1 MVAPDV
7 ERRDVRQEV
16 RSANILDTSKAG
28 LGDGC
33 GPAPGRNSRG
43 SGLAGD
49 AEEPP
54 REASHEQDQE
64 QVDKALAIAG
74 KLPGLCGIAYWD
86 DSGMW
91 SYRHDLLHAFEP
103 LCATGRK
110 EHERHPNRFVEAVAA
125 GHADDLALLTYTSG
139 TTSKPKGV
147 MISHRWLVDNA
158 SRMLSALPLEPGM
171 EYLSYTPLAWITEQ
185 LLGVTL
191 GLIAGFL
198 AAWILGERRRYG
210 LLGYLVIG
218 AIGAAWAGLDKL
230 ADAGNKE
237 AKRHKENL
245 DALATHK
252 DLASAKGVPV
262 IRSAEPDTAD
272 NTKLNVKIALAGHL
286 VSEASF
292 NDILVV
298 SNRLSKSIEA
308 LKKVEKHGEQSGNKV
323 VGTTEPSNASGL
335 EKSMAD
341 SIASSDP
348 NQARFARDYL
358 KSQNEQALA
367 SLEELT
373 RRNQAVIDAMKYF
386 ASQVAPQEK

>member
-1 MVAPDV
+1 MSPNRLTLCIASIMSILSTGCSERLNRENVFANTETGIGIFVAENAKTQMYEAKLGFFRHELFFVPTSKTITYKNTTGQTGLLDILLRPRLLEQEVEHHDPSETPEVLAELVVDGGATKEGATKESKFGVRQRLAVGKLAVESPSAFILMAGDSVAASDV
-7 ERRDVRQEV
+7 AKALGGKIESETERRV
-16 RSANILDTSKAG
+16 
-28 LGDGC
+28 
-33 GPAPGRNSRG
+33 
-43 SGLAGD
+43 
-49 AEEPP
+49 
-54 REASHEQDQE
+54 
-64 QVDKALAIAG
+64 
-74 KLPGLCGIAYWD
+74 
-86 DSGMW
+86 
-91 SYRHDLLHAFEP
+91 
-103 LCATGRK
+103 
-110 EHERHPNRFVEAVAA
+110 
-125 GHADDLALLTYTSG
+125 
-139 TTSKPKGV
+139 
-147 MISHRWLVDNA
+147 
-158 SRMLSALPLEPGM
+158 
-171 EYLSYTPLAWITEQ
+171 
-185 LLGVTL
+185 
-191 GLIAGFL
+191 
-198 AAWILGERRRYG
+198 
-210 LLGYLVIG
+210 VIG